1 MMSCKKKK
9 KHIPRIKTMTVADF
23 QRLFATDEQCYQH
36 LLKKRWP
43 GVFVCPRCQGKDY
56 YYQISRR
63 LYHCRACGY
72 QASLT
77 AGTVFHKTHLPLW
90 KWFWAI
96 YRVSQNKK
104 GLSAIQL
111 TKEVDIS
118 YPAAWLMLHK
128 LRETMRK
135 RDKRYRLRGILEF
148 DDAYVGGEQ
157 EGKRGRGAEGKAP
170 IAVAVEERIDK
181 EGDIKPGY
189 AAMEVLDSVSGKE
202 INRFAEKHIEPGSTI
217 KTDGLGAYRELEH
230 KGYHH
235 KRTVTGGGKAAG
247 KLFPWVHVTIGNFK
261 RFLLGTHHKA
271 SSKHLGR
278 YLAEFT
284 YRLNR
289 RYHENDLFEHL
300 IQAVLSSKAIT
311 YQELIAQN

>member
-1 MMSCKKKK
+1 MSGKNKKKY
-9 KHIPRIKTMTVADF
+9 IRRIKTMTIADF
-23 QRLFATDEQCYQH
+23 QKQFATDEQCYQH
-36 LLKKRWP
+36 LRKKRWP
-43 GVFVCPRCQGKDY
+43 DGFVCSRCQGKEY
-56 YYQISRR
+56 YYQRSRR

-72 QASLT
+72 QASLI
-77 AGTVFHKTHLPLW
+77 ARTVFHHTHLPLW

-96 YRVSQNKK
+96 YRLSLDKK

-118 YPAAWLMLHK
+118 YPSAWLMLHK
-128 LRETMRK
+128 LREAMRK
-135 RDKRYRLRGILEF
+135 RDKRYLLGGVLEF

-170 IAVAVEERIDK
+170 IAVAVEEHIDG
-181 EGDIKPGY
+181 EGTTKPGY
-189 AAMEVLDSVSGKE
+189 AAMEVLQSISGKE
-202 INRFAEKHIEPGSTI
+202 INQFATDHIEPGSTI
-217 KTDGLGAYRELEH
+217 KTDGLAAYRGLEH

-235 KRTVTGGGKAAG
+235 ERIVTGGGQAAG

-289 RYHENDLFEHL
+289 RYHEGDLFEHL
-300 IQAVLSSKAIT
+300 IQAVLEFKAIT
-311 YQELIAQN
+311 YRELIVQS